1 MRTNTA
7 PYCPL
12 FDIKTHK
19 PIHAYYSLVAFNQ
32 LYKLGKQIE
41 TKCSNDRLYT
51 LAASDGTR
59 YAIMLAN
66 LTGGNQPLCI
76 KGIDLSNAK
85 FYVLGES
92 GQLAWTPN
100 ADVIE
105 NNAVVLIE
113 A

>member
-1 MRTNTA
+1 
-7 PYCPL
+7 
-12 FDIKTHK
+12 
-19 PIHAYYSLVAFNQ
+19 
-32 LYKLGKQIE
+32 
-41 TKCSNDRLYT
+41 
-51 LAASDGTR
+51 
-59 YAIMLAN
+59 MLAN